1 LIDGLPYSLRYFYRG
16 IVHLFGQLLLL
27 WMASLWLS

>member
-1 LIDGLPYSLRYFYRG
+1 LIDGLSYSLRYFDRG

-27 WMASLWLS
+27 NY